1 VWHSISYYAV
11 NSHKIYLRTTH
22 YKKTRSNYRYPKIA
36 FYQGF
41 LKILLPRRHSL
52 EQRDRKGCGILSF
65 SPILYMN
72 LYKFFLHLNKDTPM
86 NVYIYT
92 HTSCGFTQK
101 DWQISPFVGVKER
114 KTWFKDVGL
123 EVKGRTKSAQL
134 ASLRSLLCK
143 GEYGAPSDLC

>member
-1 VWHSISYYAV
+1 
-11 NSHKIYLRTTH
+11 
-22 YKKTRSNYRYPKIA
+22 
-36 FYQGF
+36 
-41 LKILLPRRHSL
+41 
-52 EQRDRKGCGILSF
+52 
-65 SPILYMN
+65 MN

-114 KTWFKDVGL
+114 KTWFKDAGL